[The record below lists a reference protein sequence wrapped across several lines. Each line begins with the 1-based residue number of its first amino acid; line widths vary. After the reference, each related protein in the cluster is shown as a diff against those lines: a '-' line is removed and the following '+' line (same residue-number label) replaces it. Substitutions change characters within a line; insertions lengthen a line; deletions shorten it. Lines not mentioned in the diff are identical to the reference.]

1 MARYTGP
8 VCRIC
13 RRQGEK
19 LMLKGA
25 RCFSPKCSVERR
37 HTPPGQHG
45 VSRRRVSEYSLQLRE
60 KQKARFIYGVLERQF
75 RRYFAEAERRPGLSG
90 ENLLQILETRLD
102 NVCYRLGF
110 AESRNQARQLVQ
122 HGHITVNGRRTYI
135 PSYQIKPGDTI
146 SWEERSSKLVPY
158 QAAAQ
163 DIESKLIPSWL
174 SLDRDTLSA
183 RILALPSRS
192 EIESTIDER
201 LIVEFYSR

>member
-135 PSYQIKPGDTI
+135 PSYQIKPGDAI